1 MSTRACFNRWYGV
14 RQLARDISIRMC
26 NGLVK
31 ASRASCDVAYPEYA
45 LGTPLTDWNALQ
57 RTCLSNTIFTWGIS
71 NGRFSWHLTSWWI
84 LALSVEAC
92 AYSLCKSPCDLPL
105 YRPWQQTS
113 SSRGTFGVL
122 CSVLGYTTHPAVQP
136 ALVKSIVTISGL
148 TQKHV
153 PRSTFISVAGN
164 Q

>member
-1 MSTRACFNRWYGV
+1 
-14 RQLARDISIRMC
+14 MC

-31 ASRASCDVAYPEYA
+31 VSRASCDAAYPEYA

-57 RTCLSNTIFTWGIS
+57 RIRLSNTIFTWGIS
-71 NGRFSWHLTSWWI
+71 NGRFSWRLTSWWI
-84 LALSVEAC
+84 LALSVEAIRYVAC
-92 AYSLCKSPCDLPL
+92 AYSLCKSPCVWSL

-122 CSVLGYTTHPAVQP
+122 CSGSCNSSSRSASPCKVDCYYFRINIEAR
-136 ALVKSIVTISGL
+136 
-148 TQKHV
+148 TQNC
-153 PRSTFISVAGN
+153 TGF